1 MPSTVSIQSV
11 VDWAAVMTRNSILS
25 GGGMLE
31 PAISFA
37 NDILGML
44 FSKPYNWRFNT
55 KVYGNIT
62 NVAFTTVANQQDYV
76 LSGATATVVGKGVI
90 PINSMLSPQPGVT
103 IGGTTATV
111 STTDSG
117 PHGFASGDTVSLLG
131 LLQPFLN
138 TS

>member
-25 GGGMLE
+25 GAGGVMLE

-62 NVAFTTVANQQDYV
+62 NVAFTTVANQQDAPDHEMPV
-76 LSGATATVVGKGVI
+76 FGRRSR
-90 PINSMLSPQPGVT
+90 
-103 IGGTTATV
+103 
-111 STTDSG
+111 
-117 PHGFASGDTVSLLG
+117 
-131 LLQPFLN
+131 
-138 TS
+138 